1 MEKRRIGFGDTKI
14 SKMRVSLKWRSQN
27 ALPLSARN
35 EEKSISFLE
44 EESSPKKYP
53 FAEEE
58 IQRRGK
64 Y

>member
-1 MEKRRIGFGDTKI
+1 M
-14 SKMRVSLKWRSQN
+14 
-27 ALPLSARN
+27 SARN

-53 FAEEE
+53 FEEEE